1 MNVCSV
7 EAELF
12 HAYGWTDRQ
21 ADRHDRATFCSIA
34 NMPNKGQITMPSAEF
49 ELTIPKW
56 LRTCALLCLAIVISD
71 DSNYIL

>member
-12 HAYGWTDRQ
+12 HANGWTNRQ
-21 ADRHDRATFCSIA
+21 ADRHDRATSRSIA
-34 NMPNKGQITMPSAEF
+34 NTPNKGQIPMPSAGF
-49 ELTIPKW
+49 EPTIPKW
-56 LRTCALLCLAIVISD
+56 LRTYALLCLAIVIID